1 MDLGQLGYAFIN
13 TAGIGG
19 IVVLSVYTGALVIYF
34 FLTRWILRGAPQKSG
49 KAKSES

>member
-19 IVVLSVYTGALVIYF
+19 IVVMTVYITALIIYY
-34 FLTRWILRGAPQKSG
+34 FLTRWILQGGRVKN
-49 KAKSES
+49 KE